1 MAKVP
6 YTSAIRSLMYAVVC
20 TRPDIDYAVGD
31 VSRFMSNPGKAHWEA
46 MKGILRYL
54 RGTTKKCLYFG
65 EGELKVQGYV
75 DADFGGEVD
84 H

>member
-6 YTSAIRSLMYAVVC
+6 YTSAIRSLMYTVVC
-20 TRPDIDYAVGD
+20 TRPDIDYGVGD
-31 VSRFMSNPGKAHWEA
+31 VSRFMSNLGKAHWEA

-75 DADFGGEVD
+75 DADFGSEVD